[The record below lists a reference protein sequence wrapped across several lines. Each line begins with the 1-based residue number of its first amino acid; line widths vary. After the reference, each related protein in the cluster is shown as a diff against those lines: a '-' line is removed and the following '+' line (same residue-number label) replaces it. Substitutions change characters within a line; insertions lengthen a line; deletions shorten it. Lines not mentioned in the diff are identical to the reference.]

1 MFGVKFKNTQAP
13 QLWIIPVSFAFLIL
27 VGTIVL
33 KMPFSLNPGQQIS
46 WVDSLFTATSAVCIT
61 GHSAIS
67 ICDVFDFSGQMVLLF
82 LIQMG
87 GVGIFTSS
95 LIMVVV
101 VGQRLSLADEQVI
114 QATVGQMRTVR
125 PVDVFIYACFFIFFF
140 EALGAVL
147 YLMGANHSTDYKGL
161 LVDPASGLAGDA
173 FALVLWDSIF
183 HSVSAFCNAGF
194 SLYPEGMVRMKNSPY
209 FLGLLSSLV
218 VMGGLGLMTII
229 NLRYW
234 YFWRRNFMRR
244 GSLLL
249 QTKVTL
255 LMTLIMI
262 VFGTAVFLIFE
273 YNHALKDCDGVWLK
287 FFNSFFQ
294 AASSRT
300 AGLNSI
306 DLSQAYPVTLGC
318 LMILMFIGG
327 GSGSMAGGIKVTTF
341 FVIVAAAW
349 FVLRRKE
356 DIQVFKRRIPFRL
369 VHIALMIGVLF
380 TSGFVIGL
388 LCLIA
393 IESGQPSTQLELGW
407 LGIFFDGLSAYCTVG
422 SSIGAVPLMTSGGK
436 LVLVAMMYVGRI
448 LTLTLAVYLLRP
460 WEKSYV
466 KYPEEQISLS

>member
-1 MFGVKFKNTQAP
+1 M
-13 QLWIIPVSFAFLIL
+13 
-27 VGTIVL
+27 
-33 KMPFSLNPGQQIS
+33 
-46 WVDSLFTATSAVCIT
+46 FTATSAVCIT

-218 VMGGLGLMTII
+218 VMGD
-229 NLRYW
+229 W
-234 YFWRRNFMRR
+234 
-244 GSLLL
+244 
-249 QTKVTL
+249 
-255 LMTLIMI
+255 
-262 VFGTAVFLIFE
+262 
-273 YNHALKDCDGVWLK
+273 D
-287 FFNSFFQ
+287 
-294 AASSRT
+294 
-300 AGLNSI
+300 
-306 DLSQAYPVTLGC
+306 
-318 LMILMFIGG
+318 
-327 GSGSMAGGIKVTTF
+327 
-341 FVIVAAAW
+341 
-349 FVLRRKE
+349 
-356 DIQVFKRRIPFRL
+356 
-369 VHIALMIGVLF
+369 
-380 TSGFVIGL
+380 
-388 LCLIA
+388 
-393 IESGQPSTQLELGW
+393 
-407 LGIFFDGLSAYCTVG
+407 
-422 SSIGAVPLMTSGGK
+422 
-436 LVLVAMMYVGRI
+436 
-448 LTLTLAVYLLRP
+448 
-460 WEKSYV
+460 
-466 KYPEEQISLS
+466 